1 MVRHILLGAVA
12 PPLVWLAASV
22 LPQPRSLFVRTSL
35 GRLVTNP
42 MTSWLAGTLTVIGW
56 HVPAAF
62 DLAERSALWNGVQDL
77 SFLATGLLF
86 WWPVVRPWPAAER
99 LPRAAIPLYL
109 FAATLPCDALSA
121 FLVFC
126 DRAVYGQHLAEH
138 RNFSMSALADQQT
151 AGALMWVSITF
162 LYLIPALVMTVQTLS
177 PGRPTTDY
185 TASEFSSP

>member
-42 MTSWLAGTLTVIGW
+42 MTSWLAGTLTGIGW

-77 SFLATGLLF
+77 SFLAPGCRS
-86 WWPVVRPWPAAER
+86 WWPAFRPGHAPGQLPA
-99 LPRAAIPLYL
+99 
-109 FAATLPCDALSA
+109 
-121 FLVFC
+121 
-126 DRAVYGQHLAEH
+126 G
-138 RNFSMSALADQQT
+138 
-151 AGALMWVSITF
+151 
-162 LYLIPALVMTVQTLS
+162 
-177 PGRPTTDY
+177 
-185 TASEFSSP
+185 